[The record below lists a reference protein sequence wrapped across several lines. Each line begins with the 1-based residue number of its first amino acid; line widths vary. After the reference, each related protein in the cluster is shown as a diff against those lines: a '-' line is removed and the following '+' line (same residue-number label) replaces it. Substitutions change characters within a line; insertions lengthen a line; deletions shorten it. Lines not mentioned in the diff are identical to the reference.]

1 MLGGGVS
8 RRRWALTALLAVAL
22 VAVAIPALR
31 SAPGRVLRR
40 APALPSKALSG
51 RAASLASLR
60 GKPVYVNFWASWCTP
75 CNREARALERFAR
88 LAPQH
93 AVVVGVDLNDTL
105 GAARTFVR
113 RYGLTYPILRAGGD
127 AISSA
132 FGLETLPTTFVIDRR
147 GRIAETLNGPQTVAT
162 LTGALAAAAS

>member
-1 MLGGGVS
+1 MLGGVS
-8 RRRWALTALLAVAL
+8 RRRWALTALLAAAL

-40 APALPSKALSG
+40 APALPGEVLSG
-51 RAASLASLR
+51 RAVSLASLR
-60 GKPVYVNFWASWCTP
+60 GKPVFINFWASWCNP

-93 AVVVGVDLNDTL
+93 AVVVGIDLNDTL
-105 GAARTFVR
+105 AGARTFVR
-113 RYGLTYPILRAGGD
+113 RYGLTYSILRAGGD

-147 GRIAETLNGPQTVAT
+147 GQIAATLNGPQTVAT

>member
-1 MLGGGVS
+1 MLGGVS

-22 VAVAIPALR
+22 VAVAIPALS

-40 APALPSKALSG
+40 APALPSDALSG
-51 RAASLASLR
+51 RAVSLASLR
-60 GKPVYVNFWASWCTP
+60 GKPVYVNFWASWCNP

-93 AVVVGVDLNDTL
+93 AVVVGIDLNDTL
-105 GAARTFVR
+105 GSARTFVR
-113 RYGLTYPILRAGGD
+113 RYGLTYSILRAGGD